1 MTLPGPVVT
10 SGEDSAASSL
20 PTDIST
26 VFIVGLSEQGPIDA
40 PSVATSFGQFKN
52 VAGAREGN
60 SMLWDWVDTHFRCGG
75 AKVVWARLKGASA
88 KFASGKLAGASTEAL
103 KVTATSVGE
112 WANDLDVVVSVVE
125 TTKRKIVVKLDG
137 AVVQELTFSTNEE
150 AISWASTSPYI
161 RLADLGGGL
170 PKAATLELAG
180 GTDDRGSVSESDWKA
195 ALDLFTADYGPGK
208 VITPGHTTATAAENV
223 MAHCEANG
231 RVGRLDGIDGPIA
244 ESESLAATLRAQGTA
259 RYAGGPFWP
268 WAQVKGLAPST
279 TRTVPWSAVDTG
291 MAARNASRGLSP
303 NDATAGTDG
312 IAPEFV
318 VGLSQAALLD
328 GPREK
333 ANDAGVNVA
342 RAMEGTIR
350 TYGYRTLVNPLI
362 DATWLDLANADTDA
376 CIKAKCKAIGERFVF
391 KTIDG
396 RGQLASKFAAAISG
410 EVLAPLYDAG
420 ALFGETPEE
429 AYEVRV
435 GPDVNTPETINE
447 GKLRAIVVVKMS
459 EFAERVEIE
468 IVKEAI

>member
-1 MTLPGPVVT
+1 VTLPGPVVT
-10 SGEDSAASSL
+10 SGEDASSSSL

-26 VFIVGLSEQGPIDA
+26 VFVVGLSEQGPIDA

-60 SMLWDWVDTHFRCGG
+60 SILWDWVDTHFRCGG
-75 AKVVWARLKGASA
+75 AKVVWARLKGAAA
-88 KFASGKLAGASTEAL
+88 KAASGKLAGASTEAL

-112 WANDLDVVVSVVE
+112 WANDLDVVVTVVE
-125 TTKRKIVVKLDG
+125 TTKRKIVMKLDG
-137 AVVQELTFSTNEE
+137 VAVQELTFGTNEE
-150 AISWASTSPYI
+150 AVSWASTSPYI

-170 PKAATLELAG
+170 PKAATLELSG
-180 GTDDRGSVSESDWKA
+180 GTDDRGSVGESDWKA
-195 ALDLFTADYGPGK
+195 ALDLFTADYGSGK

-268 WAQVKGLAPST
+268 WAEVKGLAPST
-279 TRTVPWSAVDTG
+279 TRIVPWSAVDTG
-291 MAARNASRGLSP
+291 MAARNAARGFSP
-303 NDATAGTDG
+303 NDATAGDLG
-312 IAPEFV
+312 VAPEFV
-318 VGLSQAALLD
+318 VGLTQPALSD
-328 GPREK
+328 AEREK

-342 RAMEGTIR
+342 REMLGSVR
-350 TYGYRTLVNPLI
+350 TYGYRTLVNPLV
-362 DATWLDLANADTDA
+362 DDTWLDLANADTDA
-376 CIKAKCKAIGERFVF
+376 YIKAKCKAIGERFVF

-396 RGQLASKFAAAISG
+396 RGILAAKFAAAITG
-410 EVLAPLYDAG
+410 EVLGPLFEAG
-420 ALFGETPEE
+420 ALFGESPEE

-435 GPDVNTPETINE
+435 GPDVNTQETINE
-447 GKLRAIVVVKMS
+447 GKLRAIVLVKMS

-468 IVKEAI
+468 ITKEAI